1 MKATSIAAAL
11 VALAA
16 PAAAFVPPTALKLG
30 AAPGH
35 GVASARRSSGGL
47 SMVEKVEAEVV
58 SGSGGKSATAAKTE
72 ELIDSAKD
80 VYSQLTAAVK
90 DFDSS
95 QVQDDLKSLVEGLK
109 TNTPAGVSG
118 ERGEAWAAA
127 QVGILL
133 FVLLGNLPF
142 LGGSLEIIAGPG
154 LLLGGAGLTVV
165 SALQLGRNFSP
176 WPIPAEGTVLNTTGV
191 YSLCRHPMYAGL
203 VSFSLGLGFTTDSF
217 TRIALACLLGYV
229 LDRKADL
236 EEDQLAAIHPAYKTY
251 KEEVSKFVPTL
262 Y

>member
-11 VALAA
+11 AALVAA
-16 PAAAFVPPTALKLG
+16 PATAFVPSIALK
-30 AAPGH
+30 H
-35 GVASARRSSGGL
+35 GGSISSRRSSTSSL
-47 SMVEKVEAEVV
+47 SMVEKVDAEVV
-58 SGSGGKSATAAKTE
+58 SGSGGKSPTAAKTE

-80 VYSQLTAAVK
+80 VYSQITSAVK

-95 QVQDDLKSLVEGLK
+95 QVEDDIKSLVEGLK
-109 TNTPAGVSG
+109 TNTPAGTSG

-142 LGGSLEIIAGPG
+142 LGGSLEVLAGPG
-154 LLLGGAGLTVV
+154 LFLGGAGLSLV

-176 WPIPAEGTVLNTTGV
+176 WTEPAEGNVLNTTGV
-191 YSLCRHPMYAGL
+191 YSLCRHPLYAGL
-203 VSFSLGLGFTTDSF
+203 VAFSLGLGFSTDSF

-229 LDRKADL
+229 LDRKATM
-236 EEDQLAAIHPAYKTY
+236 EEDKLTEIHPAYKTY

>member
-1 MKATSIAAAL
+1 MKATSVAAVL
-11 VALAA
+11 VAAVAA
-16 PAAAFVPPTALKLG
+16 PAAAFVPSATLKHATSG
-30 AAPGH
+30 
-35 GVASARRSSGGL
+35 RSPSGL
-47 SMVEKVEAEVV
+47 SMVEKRA
-58 SGSGGKSATAAKTE
+58 
-72 ELIDSAKD
+72 I
-80 VYSQLTAAVK
+80 K

-95 QVQDDLKSLVEGLK
+95 QIQDDFSALIEGVK
-109 TNTPAGVSG
+109 INTPAGVSG

-133 FVLLGNLPF
+133 FVILGNLPF
-142 LGGSLEIIAGPG
+142 LGGSLEVLAGPG
-154 LLLGGAGLTVV
+154 LLLGGAGLALV

-176 WPIPAEGTVLNTTGV
+176 WPEPAEGGVLNTTGV

-203 VSFSLGLGFTTDSF
+203 VAFSLGLGFTTDSF

-229 LDRKADL
+229 LDRKAGL
-236 EEDQLAAIHPAYKTY
+236 EEEKLVAVHPAYKTY

>member
-1 MKATSIAAAL
+1 MKATSVAAAL

-16 PAAAFVPPTALKLG
+16 PATAFVPPVALKQG
-30 AAPGH
+30 ASGYG
-35 GVASARRSSGGL
+35 GVSSRRFSRGL
-47 SMVEKVEAEVV
+47 SMVEKVDAEVV
-58 SGSGGKSATAAKTE
+58 SGSGGKSPTAAKTE

-80 VYSQLTAAVK
+80 VYSQLSAAVQ

-95 QVQDDLKSLVEGLK
+95 QVQDDLKSLIEGLK

-142 LGGSLEIIAGPG
+142 LGGSLEVIAGPG

-176 WPIPAEGTVLNTTGV
+176 WPLPAESSVLNTTGV

-229 LDRKADL
+229 LDRKANM
-236 EEDQLAAIHPAYKTY
+236 EEAKLSEIHPAYKTY

>member
-1 MKATSIAAAL
+1 
-11 VALAA
+11 
-16 PAAAFVPPTALKLG
+16 
-30 AAPGH
+30 
-35 GVASARRSSGGL
+35 
-47 SMVEKVEAEVV
+47 MVEKVEAEVV
-58 SGSGGKSATAAKTE
+58 KGSGGKSPTVAKTE

-80 VYSQLTAAVK
+80 VFSQLKRAV
-90 DFDSS
+90 DEFDSS
-95 QVQDDLKSLVEGLK
+95 QIQEDVKSLVEGIK

-127 QVGILL
+127 QVVILL
-133 FVLLGNLPF
+133 FVLMGNLPL
-142 LGGSLEIIAGPG
+142 LGGSLEILAGPG
-154 LLLGGAGLTVV
+154 LLLGGAGLATV

-176 WPIPAEGTVLNTTGV
+176 WPEPAEGGVLNTTGV

-203 VSFSLGLGFTTDSF
+203 VAFSLGLGFSTDSF

-229 LDRKADL
+229 LDRKADM
-236 EEDQLAAIHPAYKTY
+236 EEEKLVAVHPAYKTY